1 MRGKRQWLSKHV
13 APASRTRAQR
23 GRRAQGVTSPRGPLV
38 DVGLAVESRGRV
50 RHQRLRSIGGADP
63 FCRRGR
69 GAGGLGESVGV
80 PVIALRRMRASSRW
94 SPGGSR
100 ANWLGGENRPSLAA
114 RNAVTHGVAH
124 HVSAYWATGDEPGQ
138 SRRQG
143 GPGVFRH
150 RRRQRQGQAT
160 RPHRPRRTGAEHD
173 SGQTAGWHCRRQ
185 GLRTHRRRSAGI
197 SRRDAPDRSDVLELG
212 AVSNQASRHVP
223 IRGRSRRG
231 LA

>member
-1 MRGKRQWLSKHV
+1 
-13 APASRTRAQR
+13 
-23 GRRAQGVTSPRGPLV
+23 VT
-38 DVGLAVESRGRV
+38 
-50 RHQRLRSIGGADP
+50 
-63 FCRRGR
+63 
-69 GAGGLGESVGV
+69 
-80 PVIALRRMRASSRW
+80 ALRTMRASSRW
-94 SPGGSR
+94 SPGVSR

-197 SRRDAPDRSDVLELG
+197 SRRDAPDRSAGTGLADVPSQEPP
-212 AVSNQASRHVP
+212 HVP
-223 IRGRSRRG
+223 PRGRTPRPPISLVG
-231 LA
+231 SGCPSEPTG